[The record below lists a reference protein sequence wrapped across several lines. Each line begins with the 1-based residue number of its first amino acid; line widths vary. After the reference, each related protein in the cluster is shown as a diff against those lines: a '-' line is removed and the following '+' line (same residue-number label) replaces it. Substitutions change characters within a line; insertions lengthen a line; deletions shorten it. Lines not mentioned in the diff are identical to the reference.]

1 MVQVGASTIDDE
13 RQDES
18 LGRSQAANRVSFAHL
33 AWVMG
38 ADFEHL
44 GKHQRAGREP
54 AAHMGVS
61 VVSCWQRHDVSI
73 LPAGEVELG
82 RCLGSQPGAN
92 LSMMRRRAP
101 QQGQGRG
108 SAQA

>member
-1 MVQVGASTIDDE
+1 
-13 RQDES
+13 
-18 LGRSQAANRVSFAHL
+18 
-33 AWVMG
+33 MG
-38 ADFEHL
+38 GDFQHL
-44 GKHQRAGREP
+44 GKASVAGRERP
-54 AAHMGVS
+54 AEMGGVAW
-61 VVSCWQRHDVSI
+61 VVWRWHGHDVSI